1 MPLDMTVQ
9 GADELARVAAA
20 LKKAGDRELSKQLG
34 KAVTA
39 SVKPAKKR
47 VKSSTTEYLG
57 QRGGLAKRV
66 SKTTLSH
73 KTRKSG
79 RSPRVTVLAKP
90 GHKTLRDPYRVDRG
104 RIKHPV
110 FGMAHSR
117 ANWVFQDVRPG
128 WFTTPMRE
136 SAPEA
141 QKEILRALDELAR
154 RIEGAA

>member
-1 MPLDMTVQ
+1 MPLDMTVE
-9 GADELARVAAA
+9 GADKLARTAAA
-20 LKKAGDRELSKQLG
+20 LKRAGDRELSKQLG

-39 SVKPAKKR
+39 TVKPAKKR
-47 VKSSTTEYLG
+47 VKSSTVDFLPR
-57 QRGGLAKRV
+57 RGGLAKRV

-79 RSPRVTVLAKP
+79 KSPRVTVLAKP

-110 FGMAHSR
+110 FGQAHSR
-117 ANWVFQDVRPG
+117 AAWVFQDVKPG
-128 WFTTPMRE
+128 WFSTPMRE

-141 QKEILRALDELAR
+141 RKELVKAMDDLVRK
-154 RIEGAA
+154 IEGA